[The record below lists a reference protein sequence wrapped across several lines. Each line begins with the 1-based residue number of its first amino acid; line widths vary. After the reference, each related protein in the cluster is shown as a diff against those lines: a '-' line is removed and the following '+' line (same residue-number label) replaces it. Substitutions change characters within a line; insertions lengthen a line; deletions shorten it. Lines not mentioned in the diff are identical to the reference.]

1 MRAQNWGT
9 EQTTL
14 MNPARSQYHLSDSQH
29 LDLQGMTPM
38 HKKWLYRLILSYLP
52 ILFAVVFCLIILFF
66 LTLNEAMERQTAKAN
81 GVYAENVLQIVDT
94 TLRNLETTTIKS
106 LLLDDQVSSLF

>member
-1 MRAQNWGT
+1 
-9 EQTTL
+9 
-14 MNPARSQYHLSDSQH
+14 
-29 LDLQGMTPM
+29 M

-66 LTLNEAMERQTAKAN
+66 VTLNEAMEKQTSKAN

-94 TLRNLETTTIKS
+94 TLRNLETMTIKS
-106 LLLDDQVSSLF
+106 LLMDDQVGSYF